1 MALIVQKFGGSS
13 VADSEKIMNV
23 AKRVVET
30 KRKGNNVVVVV
41 SAMGKTTDGLINIA
55 KQITKRPSD
64 REMDM
69 LISTGEQISVALL
82 AMAIHELKED
92 AISLTGPQVGIM
104 TDNVHT
110 KARILEIK
118 ADKMQEELA
127 RNRIV
132 VVAGFQGMNIKNDIT
147 TLGRGGSDTTAVALA
162 AVIKADLCEIYTD
175 VDGVYTCDPRIV
187 PTAKKLK
194 EINYEEMLEM
204 ASLGAKVLQIRSV
217 EFANKYNV
225 PLCVR
230 SSFNNSE
237 GTFIV
242 KETSD
247 MEQPVIR
254 GVTVNTA
261 EAKITLSHL
270 PDQPGI
276 AAKLFKKVADHNINI
291 DMIVQNVAEEG
302 YTDISFTME
311 KNDVFRIEPML
322 DELVKEV
329 GASRI
334 HKDENIAKISVVGI
348 GMRSHSGVASR
359 MFSAL
364 ARANINIS
372 MISTSEIKIS
382 CTIDEKNAVKAAQVL
397 HDEFELEKI

>member
-1 MALIVQKFGGSS
+1 
-13 VADSEKIMNV
+13 
-23 AKRVVET
+23 
-30 KRKGNNVVVVV
+30 
-41 SAMGKTTDGLINIA
+41 
-55 KQITKRPSD
+55 
-64 REMDM
+64 
-69 LISTGEQISVALL
+69 
-82 AMAIHELKED
+82 
-92 AISLTGPQVGIM
+92 
-104 TDNVHT
+104 
-110 KARILEIK
+110 
-118 ADKMQEELA
+118 
-127 RNRIV
+127 
-132 VVAGFQGMNIKNDIT
+132 
-147 TLGRGGSDTTAVALA
+147 
-162 AVIKADLCEIYTD
+162 
-175 VDGVYTCDPRIV
+175 
-187 PTAKKLK
+187 
-194 EINYEEMLEM
+194 M

-242 KETSD
+242 KETND

-254 GVTVNTA
+254 GVTVNTT

-270 PDQPGI
+270 PDHPGI

-311 KNDVFRIEPML
+311 RNDIYRIEPIL
-322 DELVKEV
+322 DELTKEV
-329 GASRI
+329 GAAGI

-348 GMRSHSGVASR
+348 GMRSHSGVAAR

-382 CTIDEKNAVKAAQVL
+382 CTIDEKNAIKAAQVL